1 MRKYYFCIFY
11 IYTALS
17 YSQEIAV
24 DTINYIKIIGDS
36 VYSESIELDEILLLP
51 KRPFKNSQQIREYLI
66 LKQKTLKVYPYSI
79 IASKKL
85 DSLNEQLLKI
95 KTKRKRKKYTKSVQ
109 KFLEEEFTE
118 ELSKLKQSEGQILI
132 KLIHRQTGETAYNLV
147 KKLRNGLKAL
157 LYNVTAKVFNMNLKK
172 EFLPY
177 DLINDYY
184 IEDIIQ
190 RGVRDKI
197 LEYRKP
203 YKNYDLFKLKNKWE

>member
-1 MRKYYFCIFY
+1 MKKYCYCIFY
-11 IYTALS
+11 FYSALS
-17 YSQEIAV
+17 YSQQIAL
-24 DTINYIKIIGDS
+24 DTTNYIKIIGDS

-95 KTKRKRKKYTKSVQ
+95 KNKRKRKKYTKSVQ

-132 KLIHRQTGETAYNLV
+132 KLIYRQTGETAYNLV

>member
-1 MRKYYFCIFY
+1 M
-11 IYTALS
+11 
-17 YSQEIAV
+17 
-24 DTINYIKIIGDS
+24 
-36 VYSESIELDEILLLP
+36 
-51 KRPFKNSQQIREYLI
+51 
-66 LKQKTLKVYPYSI
+66 
-79 IASKKL
+79 
-85 DSLNEQLLKI
+85 
-95 KTKRKRKKYTKSVQ
+95 
-109 KFLEEEFTE
+109 
-118 ELSKLKQSEGQILI
+118 
-132 KLIHRQTGETAYNLV
+132 IHRQTGETAYNLV

-203 YKNYDLFKLKNKWE
+203 YKSYDLFKLKNKWE

>member
-1 MRKYYFCIFY
+1 M
-11 IYTALS
+11 
-17 YSQEIAV
+17 
-24 DTINYIKIIGDS
+24 
-36 VYSESIELDEILLLP
+36 
-51 KRPFKNSQQIREYLI
+51 
-66 LKQKTLKVYPYSI
+66 
-79 IASKKL
+79 
-85 DSLNEQLLKI
+85 
-95 KTKRKRKKYTKSVQ
+95 
-109 KFLEEEFTE
+109 
-118 ELSKLKQSEGQILI
+118 
-132 KLIHRQTGETAYNLV
+132 IHRQTGETAYNLV

-203 YKNYDLFKLKNKWE
+203 HKNYDLFKLKNKWE

>member
-1 MRKYYFCIFY
+1 M
-11 IYTALS
+11 
-17 YSQEIAV
+17 
-24 DTINYIKIIGDS
+24 
-36 VYSESIELDEILLLP
+36 
-51 KRPFKNSQQIREYLI
+51 
-66 LKQKTLKVYPYSI
+66 
-79 IASKKL
+79 
-85 DSLNEQLLKI
+85 
-95 KTKRKRKKYTKSVQ
+95 
-109 KFLEEEFTE
+109 
-118 ELSKLKQSEGQILI
+118 
-132 KLIHRQTGETAYNLV
+132 IHRQTGETAYNLV

-203 YKNYDLFKLKNKWE
+203 YKHYDLFKLKNRWE

>member
-1 MRKYYFCIFY
+1 M
-11 IYTALS
+11 
-17 YSQEIAV
+17 
-24 DTINYIKIIGDS
+24 
-36 VYSESIELDEILLLP
+36 
-51 KRPFKNSQQIREYLI
+51 
-66 LKQKTLKVYPYSI
+66 
-79 IASKKL
+79 
-85 DSLNEQLLKI
+85 
-95 KTKRKRKKYTKSVQ
+95 
-109 KFLEEEFTE
+109 
-118 ELSKLKQSEGQILI
+118 
-132 KLIHRQTGETAYNLV
+132 IHRQTGETAYNLV

>member
-1 MRKYYFCIFY
+1 M
-11 IYTALS
+11 
-17 YSQEIAV
+17 
-24 DTINYIKIIGDS
+24 
-36 VYSESIELDEILLLP
+36 
-51 KRPFKNSQQIREYLI
+51 
-66 LKQKTLKVYPYSI
+66 
-79 IASKKL
+79 
-85 DSLNEQLLKI
+85 
-95 KTKRKRKKYTKSVQ
+95 
-109 KFLEEEFTE
+109 
-118 ELSKLKQSEGQILI
+118 
-132 KLIHRQTGETAYNLV
+132 IHRQTGETAYNLV

-203 YKNYDLFKLKNKWE
+203 YKNYDLFKLKNRWE